1 MGRQQILGL
10 LDLLRYP
17 EGICDIFMSA
27 AIIQTC
33 VFKVCEEFTSFCFW
47 PCDILVDSKMDEV
60 REKNSSNCCYKWL
73 IKETD
78 LSHPRE
84 KGKGGRWLC
93 SSALR
98 GEGSG
103 FVGGTAESRKGASIA
118 EACDGQLCRDLPTL
132 WHFCVEGRLCY
143 CFTLFKKPFVI
154 LARYEMSS

>member
-1 MGRQQILGL
+1 MGRQRILGL

-33 VFKVCEEFTSFCFW
+33 VFKVCEELTSFCFW

-84 KGKGGRWLC
+84 KGKGGRWFCYKQWRKLLQC
-93 SSALR
+93 SERRGLRVCGSNSREPEGSLHSRSMWWSALT
-98 GEGSG
+98 SLL
-103 FVGGTAESRKGASIA
+103 FDTSVLKGGYAIVS
-118 EACDGQLCRDLPTL
+118 
-132 WHFCVEGRLCY
+132 HFLKN
-143 CFTLFKKPFVI
+143 L
-154 LARYEMSS
+154 L